1 MQRCAS
7 HVNKT
12 LPKHQQSITGLLLL
26 CENEIRIWTG
36 DGFLLNPGCV
46 TFFIPIISRH
56 LCLLKTIQLLPG
68 SKFIPEQQGSIIIIS
83 VITGQC
89 FGFANWA
96 LVLTIHMNQGNYMAA
111 E

>member
-36 DGFLLNPGCV
+36 DGFLLNTGCV
-46 TFFIPIISRH
+46 TCFIPIISR
-56 LCLLKTIQLLPG
+56 LLYLLKTIELLPG
-68 SKFIPEQQGSIIIIS
+68 SKFIPEQQVSIIIIS
-83 VITGQC
+83 DITGQC
-89 FGFANWA
+89 FGFTNWA
-96 LVLTIHMNQGNYMAA
+96 LELTELMNQGNYLAA